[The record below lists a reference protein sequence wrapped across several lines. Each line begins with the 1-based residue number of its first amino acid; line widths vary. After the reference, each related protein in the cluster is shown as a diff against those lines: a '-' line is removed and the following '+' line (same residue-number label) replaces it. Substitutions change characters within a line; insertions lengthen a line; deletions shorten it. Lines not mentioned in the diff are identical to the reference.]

1 MKIENTFV
9 VRAPRDLVWR
19 HIVDPRRMVSCV
31 PGCESIEQTDA
42 RNFRATV
49 RIEVGPIKSKFNLDV
64 VVDVEE
70 PPSVIVSTT
79 RGEEGTRAST
89 LSSTNRLELRALDER
104 TTEVAYSADVTVV
117 GRLGRFGLGMMKKKA
132 ESLGA
137 SFVRAFTTMVEA
149 RSLVEPH

>member
-31 PGCESIEQTDA
+31 PGCESIEQKDP
-42 RNFRATV
+42 RNYRATV

-64 VVDVEE
+64 SVDVEE
-70 PPSVIVSTT
+70 PPSLVVSTT

-137 SFVRAFTTMVEA
+137 SFVRAFTAMVEA
-149 RSLVEPH
+149 SALVEPH

>member
-1 MKIENTFV
+1 MKIESTFV

-19 HIVDPRRMVSCV
+19 HIVDPQRMLTCV
-31 PGCESIEQTDA
+31 PGCESIEPKGPNTY
-42 RNFRATV
+42 RAVV
-49 RIEVGPIKSKFNLDV
+49 RIEVGPIKTKFNLDV
-64 VVDVEE
+64 TVDLEE
-70 PPSVIVSTT
+70 PPAVIVSTT

-104 TTEVAYSADVTVV
+104 TTEVAYTANVTVV

-137 SFVRAFTTMVEA
+137 TFARAFTAMVEA

>member
-19 HIVDPRRMVSCV
+19 HIVDPGRMVSCV
-31 PGCESIEQTDA
+31 PGCESIEQKDP
-42 RNFRATV
+42 RNYRATV

-64 VVDVEE
+64 SVDVEQ

-137 SFVRAFTTMVEA
+137 SFVRAFTAMVEA
-149 RSLVEPH
+149 SALVEPH

>member
-9 VRAPRDLVWR
+9 VHAPRDLVWR

-31 PGCESIEQTDA
+31 PGCESIEQKDP
-42 RNFRATV
+42 RNYRATV

-64 VVDVEE
+64 SVDVEE
-70 PPSVIVSTT
+70 PPSLVVSTT

-132 ESLGA
+132 ESLGG
-137 SFVRAFTTMVEA
+137 SFARAFTTMVEA
-149 RSLVEPH
+149 SALVEPH

>member
-1 MKIENTFV
+1 
-9 VRAPRDLVWR
+9 
-19 HIVDPRRMVSCV
+19 MVSCV
-31 PGCESIEQTDA
+31 PGCESIEQKDPRTY
-42 RNFRATV
+42 RATV

-64 VVDVEE
+64 SVDVEE
-70 PPSVIVSTT
+70 APSVIVSTT

-117 GRLGRFGLGMMKKKA
+117 GRLGRFGLGMMKKKG

-137 SFVRAFTTMVEA
+137 SFVRAFTAMVEA
-149 RSLVEPH
+149 SALVEPH

>member
-19 HIVDPRRMVSCV
+19 YIVDPGRMVSCV
-31 PGCESIEQTDA
+31 PGCESIKQKDSRTY
-42 RNFRATV
+42 RATV

-64 VVDVEE
+64 SVDVEE
-70 PPSVIVSTT
+70 PPSVILSTT

-137 SFVRAFTTMVEA
+137 SFVRAFTAMVEA
-149 RSLVEPH
+149 NALLEPN